1 MAGSLHGGGEGSDNY
16 IRIVRHDGTDER
28 CNTCTGVTLQP
39 DDVIR
44 VITATGGGFGAPRE
58 RSRGKGLEDLKNVFI
73 TIEQSREVYDLKR

>member
-1 MAGSLHGGGEGSDNY
+1 
-16 IRIVRHDGTDER
+16 
-28 CNTCTGVTLQP
+28 VTLQP